1 MFISAVAQIGT
12 CRESMKIIGDIGG
25 GPGMTVEETTDVQQ
39 VYYSIL
45 SYKVILQ
52 YYQNTAI
59 FI

>member
-1 MFISAVAQIGT
+1 
-12 CRESMKIIGDIGG
+12 MKIIGDIGG
-25 GPGMTVEETTDVQQ
+25 GMTVEETTDVQQ